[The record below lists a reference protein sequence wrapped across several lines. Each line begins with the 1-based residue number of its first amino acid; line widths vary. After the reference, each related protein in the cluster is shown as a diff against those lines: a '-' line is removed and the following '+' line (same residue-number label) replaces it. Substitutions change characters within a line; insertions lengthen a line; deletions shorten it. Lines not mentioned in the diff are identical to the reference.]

1 MEPMQRPASQVTVT
15 IDGLKPEVVVAALYN
30 HAVSFMGLQRPEM
43 SPTQARK
50 LLKKRGFYEKGRYL
64 HIPSLDRVDLFVSFY
79 PGAVCSREY
88 DRRYGEGALVLVV
101 DTARNTH
108 SVHAPV
114 AFIDL
119 TDMAN
124 KPVQQPM
131 KASKS
136 TKGEKSS
143 RRLEHSRQRG
153 VIPVGL
159 APIH

>member
-1 MEPMQRPASQVTVT
+1 MEPLQRPATQVTVT

-30 HAVSFMGLQRPEM
+30 HAISFMGLQRPAM

-50 LLKKRGFYEKGRYL
+50 LLKKRGFYERGRYL
-64 HIPSLDRVDLFVSFY
+64 HIPSLDRVDMFVSFF

-88 DRRYGEGALVLVV
+88 DRRYGEGALALVV
-101 DTARNTH
+101 EAVRDTRRAQALLVLIET
-108 SVHAPV
+108 S
-114 AFIDL
+114 
-119 TDMAN
+119 DMAN
-124 KPVQQPM
+124 KPVNQPV

-136 TKGEKSS
+136 VKGEKSS
-143 RRLEHSRQRG
+143 RRLEQSRQRG